1 MYHIRD
7 ERIVL
12 IYEALLLSFENL
24 CVNFQYRSNKF
35 LQIKKKEILL
45 QSRYCPYL

>member
-1 MYHIRD
+1 MNSFHD
-7 ERIVL
+7 EWIVL
-12 IYEALLLSFENL
+12 VYEAHLLLFENL